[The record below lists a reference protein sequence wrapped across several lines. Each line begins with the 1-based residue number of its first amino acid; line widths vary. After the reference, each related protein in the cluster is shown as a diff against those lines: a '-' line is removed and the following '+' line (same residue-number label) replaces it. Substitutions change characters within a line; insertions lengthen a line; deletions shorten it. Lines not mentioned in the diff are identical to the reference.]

1 MSDNLK
7 FFIEKCL
14 SFYIFIFM
22 CTGNL
27 SANVI
32 DLSVRVFVFFV
43 LVEVFSFA
51 I

>member
-14 SFYIFIFM
+14 SFFIIM